1 LVILALPFR
10 TNCEIVGIISF
21 TLIIVKNYLPYFLG
35 SAKVAIKTNKSNVK
49 RFIFRRIMYLE
60 SKYIK
65 YYTLF

>member
-35 SAKVAIKTNKSNVK
+35 SAKVAIKTNNSNVK
-49 RFIFRRIMYLE
+49 MFIFRGIV
-60 SKYIK
+60 
-65 YYTLF
+65 